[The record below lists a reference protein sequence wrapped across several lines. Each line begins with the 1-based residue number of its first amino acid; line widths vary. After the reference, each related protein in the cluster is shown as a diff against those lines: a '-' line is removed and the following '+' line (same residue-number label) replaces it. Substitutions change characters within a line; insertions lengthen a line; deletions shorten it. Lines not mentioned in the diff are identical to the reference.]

1 MKNWLEIVVGLYL
14 LGMVLYGHYRGA
26 IRMAVS
32 MVALIATFLLVHI
45 AMPTVAVFIKNQTPI
60 YGWIQESLE
69 SALIPDESQML
80 FFDETAI
87 MENLNLPKEIQNWII
102 ENNDHGLYETFGVNV
117 FTEYISNYM
126 AGLIVNAVGFVI
138 LFVIVYVVVH
148 IIMRGLDLM
157 AKLPIVS
164 GVNKIAGAMLGG
176 IQGLFFVWLM
186 LLLVT
191 AFSRSS
197 WASAV
202 ISQIEGS
209 RWLSLLY
216 HYNVLAR
223 LILGIVKGML

>member
-45 AMPTVAVFIKNQTPI
+45 AMPSVAVFIKNQTPI
-60 YGWIQESLE
+60 YGWIQEGVE
-69 SALIPDESQML
+69 GALIPEESQTP
-80 FFDETAI
+80 FSDETALVGS
-87 MENLNLPKEIQNWII
+87 LNLPQEIQDILM
-102 ENNDHGLYETFGVNV
+102 ENNNHSIASGINA
-117 FTEYISNYM
+117 FTEYVSNYI
-126 AGLIVNAVGFVI
+126 AGLIINTVGFVI
-138 LFVIVYVVVH
+138 LFFVVYVIVHVL
-148 IIMRGLDLM
+148 MRWLDLM

-164 GVNKIAGAMLGG
+164 GVNKIAGALLGG

-197 WASAV
+197 WANAV
-202 ISQIEGS
+202 IVQIESS
-209 RWLSLLY
+209 RWLSFLY
-216 HYNVLAR
+216 HYNFLSRLVL
-223 LILGIVKGML
+223 GVVKGML